1 MDNDFV
7 SAIIPAAGR
16 GTRMNKSIN
25 KQYITLSGK
34 PILLRTIMAFDEC
47 KEIDEIIVVVG
58 KNEKRLFKEKILDN
72 YKIKTPFKVVVG
84 GQTRQESVFN
94 AIGNTDKRTDIIAVH
109 DGARPLVSTAEII
122 KTIKGAREYGACIVG
137 VPVKETIKRIDEDGY
152 VKKTVN
158 RSSLYNIR
166 TPQTF
171 KADILRQ
178 AHLFAIENGI
188 VGTDDS
194 FLVEQNG
201 VKVKIVK
208 GSYNN
213 IKITTPEDLIY
224 AQEFL
229 SYRRN

>member
-1 MDNDFV
+1 MSKDFV

-25 KQYITLSGK
+25 KQYITLSGM
-34 PILLRTIMAFDEC
+34 PILLRTIIAFDEC
-47 KEIDEIIVVVG
+47 KEVDEIIVVVG
-58 KNEKRLFKEKILDN
+58 KNEKDIFKKQILDR

-84 GQTRQESVFN
+84 GDTRQESVFN
-94 AIGNTDKRTDIIAVH
+94 AIVKTDDRTDIIAVH
-109 DGARPLVSTAEII
+109 DGARPLISSAEII
-122 KTIKGAREYGACIVG
+122 KTIDGARKYGACILA
-137 VPVKETIKRIDEDGY
+137 VPVKETVKRIDENGY

-171 KADILRQ
+171 KADILKE
-178 AHLFAIENGI
+178 AHLSAIEKGI

-201 VKVKIVK
+201 VNVKIVK
-208 GSYNN
+208 GSYTN

-229 SYRRN
+229 SYRRK